1 MTKKKNKTVRRRTNK
16 GKEPEVVRATRL
28 DGEYY
33 PEIQPYKTGF
43 LDVTDGHKIY
53 FEESGNPQ
61 GKPVVFLHGGPGGG
75 TSPSYRQFFN
85 PDAYRIII
93 FDQRGCGKS
102 LPFAS
107 LEHNTTWDLVADI
120 EALREHCQVEK
131 WMVFGGSWGST
142 LALAYSEAHPDRVTE
157 LVLRGIFMGRKHELE
172 WFYQSGASFVFP
184 EYWQDYFNH
193 IPAAERGDMIKAY
206 YKRLTSDD
214 KDVRLAAAKVWS
226 VWEGCSSKLHID
238 KDLMARN
245 AGDDFATA
253 FARIECHY
261 FVNGCFFR
269 TDAQLLEEV
278 GRIRHIPCTIVQGR
292 YDMVCPATSA
302 HDLHQAFPEAEL
314 TIIADAGHSMS
325 EPGIK
330 RALLDA
336 CDKYAGIKLP
346 ASSAKGKDKAKDR
359 TKPKSKSK
367 SKSKKKAGK

>member
-1 MTKKKNKTVRRRTNK
+1 MTKTKSTGRDASKGQTPK
-16 GKEPEVVRATRL
+16 GKTPRVIKATRP
-28 DGEYY
+28 DGDYY
-33 PEIQPYKTGF
+33 PEIEPFEKGF

-53 FEESGNPQ
+53 FEVSGNPK

-75 TSPSYRQFFN
+75 SSPTYRRFFN
-85 PDAYRIII
+85 PDLYRVIVY
-93 FDQRGCGKS
+93 DQRGCGNS
-102 LPFAS
+102 TPFAS

-120 EALREHCQVEK
+120 EALREHFGIEQ
-131 WMVFGGSWGST
+131 WLVFGGSWGST
-142 LALAYSEAHPDRVTE
+142 LALAYAETHPQRVTE
-157 LVLRGIFMGRKHELE
+157 LVLRGIFLGRKLELD
-172 WFYQSGASFVFP
+172 WFYQQGASFVFP

-193 IPAAERGDMIKAY
+193 IPANERGNMMQAY

-214 KDVRLAAAKVWS
+214 PAIRLAAAKVWS
-226 VWEGCSSKLHID
+226 VWEGCASKLHID
-238 KDLMARN
+238 QDLMTRN

-269 TDAQLLEEV
+269 TDAQLLEDV

-302 HDLHQAFPEAEL
+302 HDLYTAFPEAEL
-314 TIIADAGHSMS
+314 TIVPDAGHSMS

-336 CDKYAGIKLP
+336 CDKYAAHLLAQPVSKTTPKPEKG
-346 ASSAKGKDKAKDR
+346 SSKQ
-359 TKPKSKSK
+359 KP
-367 SKSKKKAGK
+367 SKKK